1 VAVFWAEE
9 MSKIFVLMFHLNQL
23 TMESKAHYF
32 MLLSLYRDE
41 FMRYYLTRDITYYFI
56 ALGFMQAASHFRSQ
70 HSLSGL
76 S

>member
-1 VAVFWAEE
+1 
-9 MSKIFVLMFHLNQL
+9 
-23 TMESKAHYF
+23 MEKKAYYF

-41 FMRYYLTRDITYYFI
+41 YMKFYLTRDIDYYVFAI
-56 ALGFMQAASHFRSQ
+56 SFMQAASQFRSI